1 MNDPSIR
8 IKLKNVTKRFGIGDA
23 EISALDNVDLTV
35 KKGEFIAIMGPSGCG
50 KTTLLNMIGLLDQ
63 PSDGEYYLDDQPQLL
78 STRVS
83 TSD

>member
-8 IKLKNVTKRFGIGDA
+8 IKLNNVTKRFGIGDA

-63 PSDGEYYLDDQPQLL
+63 QIG
-78 STRVS
+78 RAHV
-83 TSD
+83 

>member
-8 IKLKNVTKRFGIGDA
+8 IKLNNVTKRFGIGDA

-63 PSDGEYYLDDQPQLL
+63 PSL
-78 STRVS
+78 
-83 TSD
+83 

>member
-8 IKLKNVTKRFGIGDA
+8 IKLNNVTKRFGIGDA

-50 KTTLLNMIGLLDQ
+50 KTKIG
-63 PSDGEYYLDDQPQLL
+63 
-78 STRVS
+78 RAHV
-83 TSD
+83 

>member
-8 IKLKNVTKRFGIGDA
+8 IKLNNVTKRFGIGDA

-50 KTTLLNMIGLLDQ
+50 KTTLLNMIGLL
-63 PSDGEYYLDDQPQLL
+63 EC
-78 STRVS
+78 
-83 TSD
+83 